1 MNKVILVP
9 APHRGERRREVT
21 GGMVLFCLVTFFV
34 VVATVNAVMIT
45 AAVTT
50 FGGLETASSYKA
62 GLAFARES
70 AAAIEQQSRN
80 WQVTAQLHP
89 QPDGQ
94 VRIDLSALDAAGRP
108 LSDFDATLL
117 LAHPTNRRLDHDIGM
132 RANGPGRFIGSSVA
146 ASGQWDL
153 VIELGRDG
161 ERLFRSKQRITLETQ
176 VRP

>member
-9 APHRGERRREVT
+9 TPHRGERRREVT
-21 GGMVLFCLVTFFV
+21 GWMVLFCLVTFFV

-70 AAAIEQQSRN
+70 AAANEQQVRN
-80 WQVTAQLHP
+80 WQVTAQLHA

-94 VRIDLSALDAAGRP
+94 VRIDLSALDASSQP
-108 LSDFDATLL
+108 LNGFDATIL

-132 RANGPGRFIGSSVA
+132 QANGPGRYVGSSAVS
-146 ASGQWDL
+146 SGQWDL

-161 ERLFRSKQRITLETQ
+161 ERLFRSKQRVTLETQ